1 MKNFSWPK
9 SCTDPVLIN
18 DELHV
23 KL

>member
-1 MKNFSWPK
+1 MKKFSWPK